1 MRKALVALAMTVL
14 LATAAGAQA
23 TKDTLRIGMG
33 LEPPGLDPTAEAAA
47 AVDEVVYA
55 NLFEGLTRIDETGAV
70 LPALAESW
78 AISEDGLTYSFTLR
92 QGVTF
97 HDGSAMDSADV
108 KFTLERI
115 VAEDSTNAQKAL
127 YAGIESVETSDP
139 QTVVVRIKNPDGKFL
154 WKLGWGDA
162 VIVSSE
168 TAATNKTE
176 PVGTGPYRFKRW
188 NQGDRVELVAY
199 DAYWGE
205 KPKIPNVTFTFI
217 PDAPAQV
224 AAMLAGDLDA
234 FPNIGAPE
242 VLEQFKADPRFEV
255 VVGNT
260 EGETILVMNGRRDLF
275 KDPRVRQAI
284 SHAIDRQA
292 IIDGAM
298 FGYGAPIGTHF
309 APHHPFYVG
318 DPDLYAYDTARAKD
332 LLSDAGHGDGLKL
345 VMKLPPPSYA
355 RRGGEIIAA
364 QLQAIG
370 IEVEQV
376 PVEWAQW
383 LKEVFR
389 GEHDFDLTIV
399 SHTEPLDIGIYA
411 RDEYYFG
418 YKSDAFKDV
427 ITELEVTAD
436 PAMQKALYA
445 KAQDIIADDA
455 VNVYLFQ
462 LAKIGVVTKGLKG
475 MWANSPV
482 QANDVTGA
490 YWE

>member
-1 MRKALVALAMTVL
+1 MQKTLIGLALAGTLAVGAAHAASDTV
-14 LATAAGAQA
+14 
-23 TKDTLRIGMG
+23 RIGMG

-55 NLFEGLTRIDETGAV
+55 NVFEGLTRIDETGDV
-70 LPALAESW
+70 LPALAEQW
-78 AISEDGLTYSFTLR
+78 EISEDGRVYTFRLR
-92 QGVTF
+92 AGVHF
-97 HDGSAMDSADV
+97 HDGTTMNAEDV

-115 VAEDSTNAQKAL
+115 IAEDSTNAQKKL
-127 YAGIESVETSDP
+127 YAGIEKVEMPSPFSV
-139 QTVVVRIKNPDGKFL
+139 TVTLKNPDGKFL

-162 VIVSSE
+162 VIVAPES
-168 TAATNKTE
+168 ADNNKTN
-176 PVGTGPYRFKRW
+176 PVGTGPYRFIRW
-188 NQGDRVELVAY
+188 VQGDRVELAAY
-199 DAYWGE
+199 DKYW
-205 KPKIPNVTFTFI
+205 KDQPAIPNVVFKFI

-224 AAMLAGDLDA
+224 AAMLADDLDA

-242 VLEQFKADPRFEV
+242 MLDQFKADPRFQV

-260 EGETILVMNGRRDLF
+260 EGETILVMNGRRPLF
-275 KDPRVRQAI
+275 QDPRVRQAI
-284 SHAIDRQA
+284 SHAINRQE

-298 FGYGAPIGTHF
+298 FGYGTPIGTHF
-309 APHHPFYVG
+309 APHHPYYVG
-318 DPDLYAYDTARAKD
+318 DPDLYAYSPDRAKE
-332 LLSDAGHGDGLKL
+332 LLAEAGHGDGLNL

-364 QLQAIG
+364 QLATVG
-370 IEVEQV
+370 VNVDQV

-389 GEHDFDLTIV
+389 GDHDFDLTIV

-418 YKSDAFKDV
+418 YSSDDFKAV
-427 ITELEVTAD
+427 MTKLEVTAD
-436 PAMQKALYA
+436 PDMQRALYGD
-445 KAQDIIADDA
+445 AQRIIADDA

-462 LAKIGVVTKGLKG
+462 LAKHGVIKSGLKG
-475 MWANSPV
+475 MWKNSPV

-490 YWE
+490 SWE

>member
-1 MRKALVALAMTVL
+1 MRKTLAALAMSAL
-14 LATAAGAQA
+14 LAGAAGAQA
-23 TKDTLRIGMG
+23 AKDSVRIGMG

-55 NLFEGLTRIDETGAV
+55 NVFESLTRIDETGAV
-70 LPALAESW
+70 QPALAESW
-78 AISEDGLTYSFTLR
+78 SVFEDGMTYTFKLR
-92 QGVTF
+92 RNVTF
-97 HDGSAMDSADV
+97 HDGSQMDAADV
-108 KFTLERI
+108 KFSLLRI
-115 VAEDSTNAQKAL
+115 GAEDSTNAQKAL
-127 YAGIESVETSDP
+127 YAGIESVETP
-139 QTVVVRIKNPDGKFL
+139 NPHEVVVKIKNPDGKFL

-162 VIVSSE
+162 VIVSPD
-168 TAATNKTE
+168 TADGNKTN
-176 PVGTGPYRFKRW
+176 PVGTGPYQFKRW
-188 NQGDRVELVAY
+188 VQGDRVELAAY
-199 DAYWGE
+199 DGYWGE
-205 KPKIPNVTFTFI
+205 KPKISTVTFKFI
-217 PDAPAQV
+217 PDAAAQV

-242 VLEQFKADPRFEV
+242 VLEQFKADPRFQV

-275 KDPRVRQAI
+275 KDLRVRQAI
-284 SHAIDRQA
+284 SHAIERRA

-298 FGYGAPIGTHF
+298 FGYGQPIGTHF
-309 APHHPFYVG
+309 APHHPYYVG
-318 DPDLYAYDTARAKD
+318 DPNRYALDPAQAKA
-332 LLSDAGHGDGLKL
+332 LLAEAGHGDGLKL

-364 QLQAIG
+364 QLQGIG

-418 YKSDAFKDV
+418 YQSDIFKKV
-427 ITELEVTAD
+427 IAELEVTAD
-436 PAMQKALYA
+436 PAKQKALYA
-445 KAQDIIADDA
+445 QAQEIIADDA

-462 LAKIGVVTKGLKG
+462 LAKTGVVAKGLKG

>member
-1 MRKALVALAMTVL
+1 MRRTLVALAAAAL
-14 LATAAGAQA
+14 LLGAGGAHA
-23 TKDTLRIGMG
+23 TKDIVRIGMG

-70 LPALAESW
+70 QPALAESW
-78 AISEDGLTYSFTLR
+78 TVSEDGRAYTFQLR
-92 QGVTF
+92 RNVTF
-97 HDGSAMDSADV
+97 HDGSEMGSGDV
-108 KFTLERI
+108 KFSLMRI
-115 VAEDSTNAQKAL
+115 IAEDSTNAQKAL
-127 YAGIESVETSDP
+127 FAGIDGVETPDP
-139 QTVVVRIKNPDGKFL
+139 HTVVVRIKNPDGKFL

-162 VIVSSE
+162 VIVSANS
-168 TAATNKTE
+168 ADNNKTN
-176 PVGTGPYRFKRW
+176 PIGTGPYRFKQW
-188 NQGDRVELVAY
+188 VQGDRVELVAY
-199 DAYWGE
+199 DGYWGK
-205 KPKIPNVTFTFI
+205 KPKIPNVTFKFI

-242 VLEQFKADPRFEV
+242 VLEQFKADPRFVV

-260 EGETILVMNGRRDLF
+260 EGETILVMNGRRALF
-275 KDPRVRQAI
+275 QDARVRQAI

-309 APHHPFYVG
+309 APHHPYYVG
-318 DPDLYAYDTARAKD
+318 DPNRYALDPSRAKQ
-332 LLSDAGHGDGLKL
+332 LLADAGQSDGLKL

-364 QLQAIG
+364 QLQDIG

-389 GEHDFDLTIV
+389 GDHDFDLTIV

-418 YKSDAFKDV
+418 YQSDAFKAV
-427 ITELEVTAD
+427 IAELEVTAD
-436 PAMQKALYA
+436 PAMQKELYA
-445 KAQDIIADDA
+445 KAQNIIADDA

-462 LAKIGVVTKGLKG
+462 LAKTGVVAKDLKG
-475 MWANSPV
+475 MWANAPV

>member
-1 MRKALVALAMTVL
+1 MRKALVALAMAAL
-14 LATAAGAQA
+14 LIGAAGAQA
-23 TKDTLRIGMG
+23 AKDSVRIGMG

-70 LPALAESW
+70 HPALAESW
-78 AISEDGLTYSFTLR
+78 TVSEDGLTYSFKLR
-92 QGVTF
+92 QSVTF
-97 HDGSAMDSADV
+97 HDGTAMDSADV

-115 VAEDSTNAQKAL
+115 IAEESTNAQKAL
-127 YAGIESVETSDP
+127 YAGMDSVETPDP
-139 QTVVVRIKNPDGKFL
+139 HTVVVRIKNPDGKFL

-162 VIVSSE
+162 VIVSPDS
-168 TAATNKTE
+168 ADTNKTN
-176 PVGTGPYRFKRW
+176 PVGTGPFKFERW

-199 DAYWGE
+199 DGYWGE
-205 KPKIPNVTFTFI
+205 KPKLSNVTFKFI

-275 KDPRVRQAI
+275 SDLRVRQAI
-284 SHAIDRQA
+284 SHAINRQA

-298 FGYGAPIGTHF
+298 FGYGTPIGTHF
-309 APHHPFYVG
+309 APHHPYYVG
-318 DPDLYAYDTARAKD
+318 DPGRYGFDTARSKA
-332 LLSDAGHGDGLKL
+332 LLAEAGHADGLKL

-364 QLQAIG
+364 QLQQIG
-370 IEVEQV
+370 VEVEQV

-418 YKSDAFKDV
+418 YKSDMFNDV
-427 ITELEVTAD
+427 IAELEGTAD

-445 KAQDIIADDA
+445 KAQNIIADDA

-462 LAKIGVVTKGLKG
+462 LAKTGVVANGLKG